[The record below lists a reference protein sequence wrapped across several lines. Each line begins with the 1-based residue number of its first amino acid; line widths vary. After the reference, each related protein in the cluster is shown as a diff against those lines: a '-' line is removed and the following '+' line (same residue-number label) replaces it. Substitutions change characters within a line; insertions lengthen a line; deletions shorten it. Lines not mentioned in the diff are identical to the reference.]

1 MNALPVDK
9 ERPLDALQETHK
21 KFRKELS
28 AGTVSLVLLSLLG
41 QAGEPMYGYQIG
53 RLIGAGEEDSAMVK
67 QGAIYP
73 VLRSLEGR
81 GLLSSE
87 REASVDGPPR
97 RYYRVTETG
106 RQALVTWQEIWT
118 GTKAFVDNVLGGEF
132 K

>member
-1 MNALPVDK
+1 
-9 ERPLDALQETHK
+9 LDALQDTHK

-28 AGTVSLVLLSLLG
+28 AGTVSLVLLSLLD
-41 QAGEPMYGYQIG
+41 QAEAPMYGYQIG
-53 RLIGAGEEDSAMVK
+53 RLIGAGDGDSTMVK

-87 REASVDGPPR
+87 REASLDGPPR
-97 RYYRVTETG
+97 RYYRVTEVG
-106 RQALVTWQEIWT
+106 HEALKGWQLIWAE
-118 GTKAFVDNVLGGEF
+118 TKAFVDNALGGEF

>member
-1 MNALPVDK
+1 
-9 ERPLDALQETHK
+9 LDALQETHK

-28 AGTVSLVLLSLLG
+28 AGTVSLVLLSLLD

-53 RLIGAGEEDSAMVK
+53 RLIGAGDEDTATVK

-87 REASVDGPPR
+87 REASADGPPR
-97 RYYRVTETG
+97 RYYRVTEIG
-106 RQALVTWQEIWT
+106 RQAWRPGRRSGPERRHLSTMYWEANSSEH
-118 GTKAFVDNVLGGEF
+118 TKRRD
-132 K
+132 